1 MKWRKWHKLF
11 IPKSNEFTSKA
22 VIWLTVVL
30 VIAFFIQVAAL
41 VGLFSWIIDALLFF
55 LGY

>member
-1 MKWRKWHKLF
+1 LKLGKWYRLF

-30 VIAFFIQVAAL
+30 VIAVFIQVAAL
-41 VGLFSWIIDALLFF
+41 VGLLSWIIDVLFSS

>member
-1 MKWRKWHKLF
+1 MKLGKWYRLF

-30 VIAFFIQVAAL
+30 VIAAFIQVAVL
-41 VGLFSWIIDALLFF
+41 VGWLSWIIDVLFSS

>member
-1 MKWRKWHKLF
+1 VKLGKWYRLF
-11 IPKSNEFTSKA
+11 IPKSNEVTSKA

-30 VIAFFIQVAAL
+30 VIAVVIQVAAL
-41 VGLFSWIIDALLFF
+41 VGILSWIVDALLSL

>member
-1 MKWRKWHKLF
+1 MKLGKWYRLF
-11 IPKSNEFTSKA
+11 IPKSNEVTSKA

-30 VIAFFIQVAAL
+30 VIAALVQVAAL
-41 VGLFSWIIDALLFF
+41 VGILSWIIDALLSL